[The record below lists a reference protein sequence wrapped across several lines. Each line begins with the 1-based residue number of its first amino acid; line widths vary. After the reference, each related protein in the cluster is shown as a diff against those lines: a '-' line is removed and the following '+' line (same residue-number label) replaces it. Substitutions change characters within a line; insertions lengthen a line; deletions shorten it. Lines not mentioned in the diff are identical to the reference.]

1 MIGFLCRYLD
11 SVLLILGLVVSL
23 VGAAWAAWA
32 VVIDE
37 STADKLSAT
46 MWGQNPELKK
56 SLLKQSRA
64 ARNGLV
70 LVAIGSI
77 IQIVGVFVAANK

>member
-11 SVLLILGLVVSL
+11 SALLIVGLLVSL
-23 VGAAWAAWA
+23 IGAGLAAWA

-37 STADKLSAT
+37 STADKLAAT
-46 MWGQNPELKK
+46 NWGHNPELKK
-56 SLLKQSRA
+56 ALLKQSRA

-70 LVAIGSI
+70 LVALGSI